1 MRVGQF
7 YFLAGE
13 LVRLEH
19 LAPSLNEIVIT
30 NFDKGK
36 KQIIDYSSANSTLH
50 PAYRIGEVGILL
62 GRKPDTIRSWE
73 DKGIVPKQRQ
83 WQIGEKKFLRF
94 YTSEDVV
101 SMRDVVSSIHRG
113 RPRKDK
119 RTTSDIPPASEVK
132 KYVRER
138 IKNI

>member
-1 MRVGQF
+1 MRIGKYF
-7 YFLAGE
+7 FLAGE
-13 LVRLEH
+13 LVRIEH
-19 LAPSLNEIVIT
+19 LAPSLNEIVIF
-30 NFDKGK
+30 NFDKGR
-36 KQIIDYSSANSTLH
+36 KQIIDYTSANSTLR

-83 WQIGEKKFLRF
+83 WEIGKKKFLRF
-94 YTSEDVV
+94 YSSEDVI
-101 SMRDVVSSIHRG
+101 SMRDVVGSIHRG

-132 KYVRER
+132 KYVREKIKR
-138 IKNI
+138 I